1 MMSEKTYASLVERVK
16 RKINSPAAQSE
27 NCAEIQRQPDD
38 AAEDWVRLLDD
49 LGTVEN
55 VTMVP
60 LDETAE
66 HVRIRWNPAEAM

>member
-1 MMSEKTYASLVERVK
+1 MSEKTYAALVERVK

-27 NCAEIQRQPDD
+27 SCTEIQRQQDDTPDD
-38 AAEDWVRLLDD
+38 WARLLAD

>member
-1 MMSEKTYASLVERVK
+1 MSEKTYAALVERVK

-38 AAEDWVRLLDD
+38 TAENWARLLDD

-60 LDETAE
+60 LDDAAD

>member
-1 MMSEKTYASLVERVK
+1 MSEKTYAALVDRVK

-27 NCAEIQRQPDD
+27 SCTEIQRQPDD
-38 AAEDWVRLLDD
+38 ATEDWSRLLSD
-49 LGTVEN
+49 LGTIEN

-60 LDETAE
+60 LDDSGE

>member
-1 MMSEKTYASLVERVK
+1 MSEKTYAALVERVK

-27 NCAEIQRQPDD
+27 NCTEIQRQPDD
-38 AAEDWVRLLDD
+38 ADEDWLRLLED

>member
-1 MMSEKTYASLVERVK
+1 MMSEKTYAALVERVK

-27 NCAEIQRQPDD
+27 NCTEIQRQPDD
-38 AAEDWVRLLDD
+38 AAEDWARLLAD

-60 LDETAE
+60 LDETGE

>member
-1 MMSEKTYASLVERVK
+1 MSEKTYAALVERVK

-27 NCAEIQRQPDD
+27 NCTEIQRQQDDTPDD
-38 AAEDWVRLLDD
+38 WARLLAD

-55 VTMVP
+55 VTMTP
-60 LDETAE
+60 LDEAAE